1 MWPGELSLEV
11 TPCLG
16 YEHPAEDNHAAS
28 VFVYH
33 HQSRTVH
40 LDDTMNYFSKVP
52 WLLSLMGTKADE
64 LKFRFDFKK
73 QLVNCGTPN
82 AERVFREWYQEKV
95 LGWDMDNA
103 CIAHN
108 GVIVGGAKGRFEK
121 CLGFLGKD

>member
-11 TPCLG
+11 TPCLA

-33 HQSRTVH
+33 HLSRTVH
-40 LDDTMNYFSKVP
+40 LDDTMNYFNRVP
-52 WLLSLMGTKADE
+52 WLLSLLGTKPDE

-82 AERVFREWYQEKV
+82 PERVFREWYQEKV
-95 LGWDMDNA
+95 LSWDMENA

-108 GVIVGGAKGRFEK
+108 GVILGAAKARFEK
-121 CLGFLGKD
+121 CLSFLGKD